1 MLCTSDTGYGG
12 SPSVTLEMW
21 ITLAILVVALVLF
34 VTEWLRID
42 VVALLVVLAL
52 MLTGILEPAQAISGF
67 SSTIVVLIIS
77 LFIVGGAVFRTG
89 LASMISDQILRLAGT
104 SETRLL
110 VVVMITVAV
119 MSAFISNTGTVALLL
134 PAVVTLAAST
144 RISLSK
150 MLIPLAF
157 SSSLGGAMTLIGTP
171 PNLVVSDVLAAEGFE
186 PFSFFSFLPVGAVLV
201 VVGVIF
207 FLYLGKYILPDY
219 KNETFSETDID
230 QELLEA
236 YRLSESIFRV
246 RIRSSSPLK
255 GKTVAD
261 TDFSHRYNINILEIL
276 RPSPARKLA
285 TIANQDIVLQP
296 KHSPIHPRGE
306 TVLEQDDVMIVRGDE
321 HAITEVSRRY
331 NLAIQPRGKHEE
343 EALISQEV
351 GIAEVVVTPE
361 SSFIGKT
368 VEDLR
373 FGSVYNLTVLRM
385 RRAGASENMH
395 VTETPLQFGDVL
407 LVQGTYENIAALDK
421 RARRDLVL
429 ISPEAIQ
436 TRVFNRNKAP
446 LAFLILLLM
455 LVLLVTQVVQPVVAT
470 MLASVLAVLAGC
482 LTIDEAYDS
491 IDWKSVILIGGM
503 IPLSDA
509 LIEVGLVEVIT
520 NGITYVLG
528 DAGPIGIQAGMF
540 ILTVVLTQVLSNTA
554 TSVLLAPIAI
564 AVATTLG
571 VSPRPMMM
579 AIAVAASMAFAT
591 PMASPV
597 NTLVMSAGSYHF
609 RDYAKVGIPLIG
621 VMFVI
626 SMILIPLVFPF

>member
-1 MLCTSDTGYGG
+1 MTPD
-12 SPSVTLEMW
+12 MW
-21 ITLAILVVALVLF
+21 ITLAILTTALVLF

-52 MLTGILEPAQAISGF
+52 MLTGILEPAQAVSGF

-89 LASMISDQILRLAGT
+89 LASMISNQILRLAGT
-104 SETRLL
+104 SETRLM

-134 PAVVTLAAST
+134 PAVVSLAAST
-144 RISLSK
+144 KISISK

-171 PNLVVSDVLAAEGFE
+171 PNLVVSDVLAAEGYE
-186 PFSFFSFLPVGAVLV
+186 PFSFFSFLPVGSVLV
-201 VVGVIF
+201 VTGVVF
-207 FLYLGKYILPDY
+207 FLYIGKRIVPEY
-219 KNETFSETDID
+219 KMQNLSETDID

-246 RIRSSSPLK
+246 RVRSSSPLK
-255 GKTVAD
+255 GKSVRD
-261 TDFSHRYNINILEIL
+261 TDFSHQYNINILEIL
-276 RPSPARKLA
+276 RPNPARKLA

-306 TVLEQDDVMIVRGDE
+306 TVLEQDDVLIVRGDE
-321 HAITEVSRRY
+321 HSITDASRRY
-331 NLAIQPRGKHEE
+331 NLAIQPRGRHEE
-343 EALISQEV
+343 DALISQEV
-351 GIAEVVVTPE
+351 GIAEVLVTPE

-368 VEDLR
+368 LEDIR
-373 FGSVYNLTVLRM
+373 FASVYDLTVLRM
-385 RRAGASENMH
+385 RRAGVSENMNIA
-395 VTETPLQFGDVL
+395 ETPLQFGDVL
-407 LVQGTYENIAALDK
+407 LVQGTYENIAAIEE

-436 TRVFNRNKAP
+436 TRVFNRDKAP
-446 LAFLILLLM
+446 LAFLILLVM
-455 LVLLVTQVVQPVVAT
+455 LFLLVTQLVEPVTAT

-482 LTIDEAYDS
+482 LTIDEAYES

-509 LIEVGLVEVIT
+509 LIEVGLVAAIT
-520 NGITYVLG
+520 DGITYALG
-528 DAGPIGIQAGMF
+528 DASPVVILAGMF
-540 ILTVVLTQVLSNTA
+540 ILTVVFTQVLSNTA

-564 AVATTLG
+564 AVATSLQI
-571 VSPRPMMM
+571 SPRPLMMS
-579 AIAVAASMAFAT
+579 IAVAASLAFAT

-597 NTLVMSAGSYHF
+597 NTLVMSAGGYHF
-609 RDYAKVGIPLIG
+609 RDYAKVGIPLIAIT
-621 VMFVI
+621 FVVA
-626 SMILIPLVFPF
+626 MILIPIVFPF